1 MKFTNI
7 IFFAVLFLIMSY
19 ASAAQITLTSYSE
32 NDRKHISA
40 MGLVLDDITK
50 AALSNAKVV
59 LTNRSTEQQEE
70 VITEID
76 GNFVFSL
83 QPNEEY
89 SIYAT
94 DGNFYSKQ
102 VYITQADFEKNKVLS
117 LILVV
122 PRAIL
127 PSIENLKDS
136 SLPHFDIKEINFKVE
151 LGRFAQPMPI
161 TASYFDAVRDK
172 LKTYKLENGKVIYAL
187 GTFENY
193 HNALMLKEDLKNKG
207 YRDVKVVAYLGDNPI
222 EITANEVQNFIDQQR
237 SVKQD

>member
-117 LILVV
+117 LINLSSKNLIFNLGK
-122 PRAIL
+122 IL
-127 PSIENLKDS
+127 DATTFGTQNP
-136 SLPHFDIKEINFKVE
+136 
-151 LGRFAQPMPI
+151 
-161 TASYFDAVRDK
+161 AS
-172 LKTYKLENGKVIYAL
+172 GI
-187 GTFENY
+187 G
-193 HNALMLKEDLKNKG
+193 
-207 YRDVKVVAYLGDNPI
+207 
-222 EITANEVQNFIDQQR
+222 
-237 SVKQD
+237 